1 MPSIGSSGYRIGY
14 SSALTRSSTE
24 PLASADSF
32 RVWFERQPPP
42 VYAELLEGS
51 AVIIGSGIDEAHA
64 QGSIAEAQAIIASA
78 YIRYDGQ
85 LMDVAP
91 ELRVISRTGIGLDN
105 IAIDEATERGI
116 AVCHVPDGPTVST
129 AEHTIALMLAVAKEL
144 PRATS
149 VLANGKRDFFN
160 EYEGVELD
168 GLCCGLVGLGQIGRR
183 VAVFTRALGMHV
195 IAYDPYVDP
204 EVATT
209 LQITLVPDLDTLLK
223 QADTISL
230 HTPLTPD
237 TTHMINAQRL
247 ALMKPGA
254 ILINTARGGLIDE
267 TALLQALDSGHLRG
281 AGLDVFEPEPP
292 NPTNQLLHRDN
303 VIATPHIAGATIAG
317 KDRLWRAAIAQA
329 LQVLKGER
337 PPHLVN
343 LAELPA

>member
-1 MPSIGSSGYRIGY
+1 LNER
-14 SSALTRSSTE
+14 
-24 PLASADSF
+24 F
-32 RVWFERQPPP
+32 RFWFERQPPDE
-42 VYAELLEGS
+42 YLQLLEES
-51 AVIIGSGIDEAHA
+51 AEILGNETVGANRLETIG
-64 QGSIAEAQAIIASA
+64 QAQAIIASA
-78 YIRYDGQ
+78 RIRYDGA
-85 LMDVAP
+85 LMDQAP
-91 ELRVISRTGIGLDN
+91 GLQVISRTGIGVDN
-105 IAIDEATERGI
+105 IAIDEATSRGI
-116 AVCHVPDGPTVST
+116 AVCNVPNGPTVS
-129 AEHTIALMLAVAKEL
+129 ASEHTVALMLAVCKQL
-144 PRATS
+144 SRAGRA
-149 VLANGKRDFFN
+149 LREGHGDFFN
-160 EYEGVELD
+160 EYQGVELD

-183 VAVFTRALGMHV
+183 VAVVTRALGMQV

-204 EVATT
+204 EIATT
-209 LQITLVPDLDTLLK
+209 LQTELVPDLDTLLK
-223 QADTISL
+223 QADTVSL

-237 TTHMINAQRL
+237 TNQMINAQRI

-337 PPHLVN
+337 PAS
-343 LAELPA
+343 LANPDVWPQA

>member
-1 MPSIGSSGYRIGY
+1 LTNFDTQ
-14 SSALTRSSTE
+14 SSA
-24 PLASADSF
+24 SANWF
-32 RVWFERQPPP
+32 RIWFERKPPP
-42 VYAELLEGS
+42 AYAELLEGS
-51 AVIIGSGIDEAHA
+51 AVIVGNGKSEAHA
-64 QGSIAEAQAIIASA
+64 QGSIAQAQAIIASA
-78 YIRYDGQ
+78 YVRYDGA
-85 LMDVAP
+85 LMDTAP
-91 ELRVISRTGIGLDN
+91 ALRVISRTGIGLDN

-116 AVCHVPDGPTVST
+116 AVCNAPNGPTVST
-129 AEHTIALMLAVAKEL
+129 SEHAIALMLAVAKEL

-149 VLANGKRDFFN
+149 ALGSGKRDFFN
-160 EYEGVELD
+160 EYQGVELD
-168 GLCCGLVGLGQIGRR
+168 GLCCGLVGLGQIGQR

-204 EVATT
+204 EIATT
-209 LQITLVPDLDTLLK
+209 LQVELVPDLNTLLK
-223 QADTISL
+223 QADTVSL
-230 HTPLTPD
+230 HAPLTPD
-237 TTHMINAQRL
+237 TNQMINAERL

-343 LAELPA
+343 PDVWPQA

>member
-1 MPSIGSSGYRIGY
+1 MSERYR
-14 SSALTRSSTE
+14 
-24 PLASADSF
+24 F
-32 RVWFERQPPP
+32 WFERQPPDQY
-42 VYAELLEGS
+42 VELLVES
-51 AVIIGSGIDEAHA
+51 AEILGNGAVGPDRLDTIGD
-64 QGSIAEAQAIIASA
+64 AQAIVASA
-78 YIRYDGQ
+78 RIRYDGA
-85 LMDVAP
+85 LMDRVP
-91 ELRVISRTGIGLDN
+91 GLRVISRTGIGIDN
-105 IAIDEATERGI
+105 IAIEEATERGI
-116 AVCHVPDGPTVST
+116 AVCNVPDGPTVST
-129 AEHTIALMLAVAKEL
+129 SEHTVALLLAVAKQL
-144 PRATS
+144 GTGGRA
-149 VLANGKRDFFN
+149 LREGHGDFFN